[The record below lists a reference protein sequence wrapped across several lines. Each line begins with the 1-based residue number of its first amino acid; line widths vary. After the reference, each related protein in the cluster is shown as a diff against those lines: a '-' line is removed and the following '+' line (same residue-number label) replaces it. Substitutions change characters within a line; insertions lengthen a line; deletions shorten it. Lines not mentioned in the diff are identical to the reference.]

1 MNDDELINY
10 DHKFGNY
17 FNYGLLIP
25 ELKDIVKRFQIMI
38 FKSPD
43 DAYLNT
49 EGLRK
54 EYEEINK
61 EHCFIYCFHEFGI
74 YDDN

>member
-25 ELKDIVKRFQIMI
+25 ELKTVANRLQIMT
-38 FKSPD
+38 FTYPD
-43 DAYLNT
+43 DAHLNT
-49 EGLRK
+49 EKLRK
-54 EYEEINK
+54 EYNKIN
-61 EHCFIYCFHEFGI
+61 
-74 YDDN
+74 